1 MLALQ
6 PLFKQPSLVDYFD
19 CFDRLFD
26 APAKP
31 VFAPV
36 KSDIYEKDGAYV
48 LSAELPGFTK
58 EEVNI
63 DIKDDV
69 LTITA
74 SHTSE
79 NDIKDESDNQEAK
92 DETDKTDSNVV
103 NYICKERSSMSYK
116 RSFNVEG
123 IDVANINAK
132 LENGILELTLPKK
145 APKEPEKITINVA

>member
-6 PLFKQPSLVDYFD
+6 PLFKQPSIFDYFD
-19 CFDRLFD
+19 GFDRFFD

-31 VFAPV
+31 AFAPV

-58 EEVNI
+58 EEINI
-63 DIKDDV
+63 DIKNDV

-74 SHTSE
+74 SHSSE
-79 NDIKDESDNQEAK
+79 NDIKDESENQEAK
-92 DETDKTDSNVV
+92 EEDKPV
-103 NYICKERSSMSYK
+103 NYICRERSSMSYM

-123 IDVANINAK
+123 IDVQKIDAK

-145 APKEPEKITINVA
+145 APEEPEKITINVA

>member
-1 MLALQ
+1 M
-6 PLFKQPSLVDYFD
+6 
-19 CFDRLFD
+19 
-26 APAKP
+26 
-31 VFAPV
+31 
-36 KSDIYEKDGAYV
+36 
-48 LSAELPGFTK
+48 
-58 EEVNI
+58 
-63 DIKDDV
+63 

>member
-6 PLFKQPSLVDYFD
+6 PLFKQPSLFDYFD
-19 CFDRLFD
+19 GFDRFFD

-31 VFAPV
+31 AFAPV

-58 EEVNI
+58 DEINI
-63 DIKDDV
+63 DIKNDV

-74 SHTSE
+74 SHSTE
-79 NDIKDESDNQEAK
+79 NDTKDEAENQESEK
-92 DETDKTDSNVV
+92 VDNKVV
-103 NYICKERSSMSYK
+103 NYICRERSSMSYM

-123 IDVANINAK
+123 IDVQNIDAK